1 MGIPPDIVL
10 FVILLCFAKQGG
22 CFPLTAAILGYSF
35 VTVKQ
40 PVLKRCM
47 MEKQPIGCS
56 CRIQSHQSA
65 FIYPQY
71 GYSIS

>member
-47 MEKQPIGCS
+47 MEKATDRLFLSDTVTSGRLHLSTIWL
-56 CRIQSHQSA
+56 
-65 FIYPQY
+65 
-71 GYSIS
+71 